1 MPSDTPRLT
10 DVQVEQFLGSLLRAG
25 VLTAAAVVLVGGVL
39 YLRQF
44 GQLSTDRR
52 IFESE
57 PADLRSISGIVRDA
71 MALDSR
77 GIIQF
82 GLLLLIATPVARV
95 FFSVIAFAIEG
106 DGIYVGIALI
116 VLGILLYS
124 LSGGHVHLTA

>member
-1 MPSDTPRLT
+1 MSPRTSRLT

-25 VLTAAAVVLVGGVL
+25 VILSSIVVLAGGIL
-39 YLRQF
+39 YLAQF
-44 GQLSTDRR
+44 GRTTTDKR
-52 IFESE
+52 IFQSE
-57 PADLRSISGIVRDA
+57 PADLRSVSGIVHEA

-106 DGIYVGIALI
+106 DKIYVGIALI

-124 LSGGHVHLTA
+124 LSGG

>member
-1 MPSDTPRLT
+1 MSSLSSRLT

-25 VLTAAAVVLVGGVL
+25 VILSSIVVLAGGIL

-44 GQLSTDRR
+44 GQTTTDRR

-57 PADLRSISGIVRDA
+57 PADLRSISGIVHDA
-71 MALDSR
+71 IALDSR

-95 FFSVIAFAIEG
+95 FFSVIAFAIER
-106 DGIYVGIALI
+106 DKLYVSIALI
-116 VLGILLYS
+116 VLGILLFS
-124 LSGGHVHLTA
+124 LSGFWQG

>member
-1 MPSDTPRLT
+1 MGE
-10 DVQVEQFLGSLLRAG
+10 VF
-25 VLTAAAVVLVGGVL
+25 

-44 GQLSTDRR
+44 GQLSTDKR

-95 FFSVIAFAIEG
+95 FFSVLAFAIEG
-106 DGIYVGIALI
+106 DKIYVGIALI

-124 LSGGHVHLTA
+124 LSGGHVYLIA